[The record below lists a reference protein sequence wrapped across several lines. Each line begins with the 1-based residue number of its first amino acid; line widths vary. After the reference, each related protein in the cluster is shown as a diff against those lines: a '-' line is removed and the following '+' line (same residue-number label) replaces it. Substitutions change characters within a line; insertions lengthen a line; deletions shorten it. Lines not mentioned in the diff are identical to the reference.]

1 MSIEMNDEYKP
12 EGEIRYLGDV
22 QRLQLEPGDLVV
34 ITYSGRLSEE
44 ARAYLAKYVSESLG
58 RDVLVLDNGAQ
69 IGVMGK
75 EVITNGAH

>member
-12 EGEIRYLGDV
+12 ECEIRYLGDV
-22 QRLQLEPGDLVV
+22 QRLQLEPGDVV
-34 ITYSGRLSEE
+34 VLTYSGMLSEE

-58 RDVLVLDNGAQ
+58 RDVLVLDSGVQ

-75 EVITNGAH
+75 EVGANGSH